1 MNRTKGFTLIELLVV
16 IAIIGILSSI
26 VLASLNTARTRG
38 NDAAVKADL
47 KTIQTQAS
55 LYFDTNSDYG
65 DDTND
70 CLAADTL
77 FADPTVALAI
87 AGAETN
93 SGPGNTATCYADDGV
108 AAAGTSASSW
118 AISVPLRSPG
128 QSWCVDSSGAAAS
141 GTATLVSDIAVC
153 Q

>member
-1 MNRTKGFTLIELLVV
+1 
-16 IAIIGILSSI
+16 
-26 VLASLNTARTRG
+26 
-38 NDAAVKADL
+38 L
-47 KTIQTQAS
+47 KTIQTQAG
-55 LYFDTNSDYG
+55 LYFDINNDYG

-93 SGPGNTATCYADDGV
+93 SGPGNAATCYADDGV

-128 QSWCVDSSGAAAS
+128 QSWCVDSSGASAS